1 MDTATAKTYNLAMM
15 SIPATEARQ
24 KWAQTL
30 QLALREP
37 VTITQHGRAS
47 VVLLDAEVAR
57 RALEALEDA
66 QDIADAKAAEAEMAA
81 GGVPVSLDD
90 IAKELGLSLG

>member
-1 MDTATAKTYNLAMM
+1 MR
-15 SIPATEARQ
+15 SIPATQARQ

-30 QLALREP
+30 DLALREP

-47 VVLLDAEVAR
+47 IVMLDAEVAR

-66 QDIADAKAAEAEMAA
+66 QDIADAKEAEAEMEA
-81 GGVPVSLDD
+81 GGIPISLDD
-90 IAKELGLSLG
+90 IAKELGITLG

>member
-1 MDTATAKTYNLAMM
+1 MTT
-15 SIPATEARQ
+15 IPATEARQ

-30 QLALREP
+30 QMAQREP

-57 RALEALEDA
+57 RALEALEEA
-66 QDIADAKAAEAEMAA
+66 QDIADAKAAEAEMAT
-81 GGVPVSLDD
+81 GGIPISLEE
-90 IAKELGLSLG
+90 IAKELGIALD

>member
-1 MDTATAKTYNLAMM
+1 MYNLAMTT
-15 SIPATEARQ
+15 IPATEARQ

-30 QLALREP
+30 ELAHREP

-47 VVLLDAEVAR
+47 VVLLDAAMAK

-66 QDIADAKAAEAEMAA
+66 QDVADAKVAEAEMAS
-81 GGVPVSLDD
+81 GGIAISLDD
-90 IAKELGLSLG
+90 IAKELGITLG

>member
-1 MDTATAKTYNLAMM
+1 MT
-15 SIPATEARQ
+15 SIPATQARQ

-30 QLALREP
+30 DLALREP

-47 VVLLDAEVAR
+47 VVMLDAEVAR

-66 QDIADAKAAEAEMAA
+66 QDIADAKEAEAEMEA
-81 GGVPVSLDD
+81 GGIPISLDD
-90 IAKELGLSLG
+90 IAKELGITLG